1 MKLAGKTDVGRV
13 RQENQDDYRAGELP
27 GGAVWALV
35 CDGMGGARGGRE
47 ASQGACNVIEQVFQE
62 QYAQCGA
69 GQEGAFLKKALI
81 SANRYGA
88 LGGLC
93 GAVGMTL
100 PSFIIILLLA
110 LLMENFATIPIVVHA
125 LNGIKVVVAALVLYS
140 TYTMAKAGIKN
151 IATLIIFLVALVLLA
166 LDLINPIIIVV
177 ASAAAGLIIGLIKKK
192 KKEHGA

>member
-1 MKLAGKTDVGRV
+1 MFK
-13 RQENQDDYRAGELP
+13 DYLKCVLIFAKIGVSSFGGGYSMLPILQGEL
-27 GGAVWALV
+27 VSKRQWLSEDELTDYFAL
-35 CDGMGGARGGRE
+35 
-47 ASQGACNVIEQVFQE
+47 
-62 QYAQCGA
+62 AQCQPGPLA
-69 GQEGAFLKKALI
+69 INISVLI

-110 LLMENFATIPIVVHA
+110 MLMENFASIPIVVHA